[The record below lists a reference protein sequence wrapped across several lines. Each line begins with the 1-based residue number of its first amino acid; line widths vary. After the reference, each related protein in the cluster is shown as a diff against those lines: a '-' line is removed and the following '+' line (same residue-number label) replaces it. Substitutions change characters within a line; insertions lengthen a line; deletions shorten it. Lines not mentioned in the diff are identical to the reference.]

1 MARGHFHEGTLSQ
14 GERGMEARG
23 GRRLLDGHCS
33 CGEHLLPEELC
44 LSDKRL
50 LPDEHYPSGAGKYFL
65 NKC

>member
-1 MARGHFHEGTLSQ
+1 
-14 GERGMEARG
+14 MEARG